1 MSLIQP
7 SVEFKFNKACASAEL
22 IQKYAGSSHGLTLA
36 VLSII
41 DIVNKGLSID
51 MLCVNEKQMFDYLA
65 QVRNVLQN
73 SKVVNVFF
81 RSLRV
86 NGVFQDK
93 YEAMDLEHDNSCP
106 VDHNKLKMP
115 SHCICD
121 IQVIGDVQTWSFWRR
136 TENAP
141 RVLKFSFKK

>member
-1 MSLIQP
+1 MSLIQH
-7 SVEFKFNKACASAEL
+7 SVEFKFNKDCASAEL
-22 IQKYAGSSHGLTLA
+22 IQKYAGTSHGLTLT

-41 DIVNKGLSID
+41 DIVNKGLNVD
-51 MLCVNEKQMFDYLA
+51 MLCVNEKQMFNYLA

-93 YEAMDLEHDNSCP
+93 YEDMNLEHDNSCP
-106 VDHNKLKMP
+106 VDHNKLKTQTQ
-115 SHCICD
+115 CICD

-136 TENAP
+136 AENIP